1 MALMAGSALV
11 FTACSDGDKVFDEIQ
26 ANVERGAVLR
36 TVSVTSNEVA
46 INADGTIAEGA
57 NFGVI
62 LEEQDQEG
70 GDLLDFV
77 EVYVGYRDNT
87 AGGTDNDRDEVLAET
102 ITSDAFTIGE
112 FGLPRTEYSIS
123 GDAMLSA
130 IGLSSSL
137 VEGGDQFT
145 IRFELVLTDGR
156 RYSFADNSGT
166 LTGSFF
172 SSPFLYTANVVCAP
186 APPTAGTWTVEM
198 ADAFEDGWNG
208 ASLTITIDGEASEF
222 LVDATEASASTET
235 FEVPADAEVIS
246 IQFNSGSFDA
256 EISYTIT
263 SASGNV
269 IVEQEAYSDS
279 DPQAGVEL
287 INYCIVNY

>member
-1 MALMAGSALV
+1 MAGSALV
-11 FTACSDGDKVFDEIQ
+11 FTACSDGDKVFDEVQ

-130 IGLSSSL
+130 IGRKVNRAEAESSL
-137 VEGGDQFT
+137 KPVNNCLSAF
-145 IRFELVLTDGR
+145 RF
-156 RYSFADNSGT
+156 
-166 LTGSFF
+166 
-172 SSPFLYTANVVCAP
+172 AP
-186 APPTAGTWTVEM
+186 ACRLAGR
-198 ADAFEDGWNG
+198 
-208 ASLTITIDGEASEF
+208 ITIS
-222 LVDATEASASTET
+222 
-235 FEVPADAEVIS
+235 PA
-246 IQFNSGSFDA
+246 
-256 EISYTIT
+256 
-263 SASGNV
+263 
-269 IVEQEAYSDS
+269 
-279 DPQAGVEL
+279 
-287 INYCIVNY
+287 